1 MISRLRSGLKSLAL
15 VCIAILSFLLLG
27 DVVGCASES
36 VDKPGHQPSSSR
48 QSLAMSDS
56 SAQGSAGTSTSAD
69 AGGGT
74 SSGSALS
81 PKLPDGRQ
89 RAFPTAEGFGA
100 AAKGGRGGKV
110 VYVTNLNDRGEGS
123 LRACV
128 DASGARTC
136 IFRVAGTITTE
147 TPFKITEPF
156 LTIAGE
162 SAPGGG
168 IAIRNGPGN
177 GEAPLQ
183 TLTHDVIVRHIRLRP
198 GPGAKS
204 CCLNALAIFRGTR
217 DVMFDHLS
225 LSWGVDQNVTVWKY
239 ATDYT
244 IQWSII
250 SEPLYDAPHQN
261 HQGRRARNINLTHTG
276 NNTFHHNLL
285 AHTTYRDPLVE
296 NDTGVTD
303 IVNNVIYD
311 SGRADIGLSDRYGRL
326 RANVVGNFDI
336 DGPVTLQYR
345 ARHARDLLADN
356 YLVML
361 IQEGKVKNGFEVF
374 VDANYSEPHLTSA
387 AQPAIDAVYPGYFG
401 RKSLVADAAWRARAL
416 VSSRVPAPAV
426 RTGSPQ
432 EAYASV
438 LAGAGATRPR
448 RDAVDTRIVS
458 ETKNRTGQL
467 VLSDPAEV
475 GGWPDLS
482 GGAPYA
488 DADRDGIADAWE
500 TAHGLDPDNPADGAE
515 DRDGDGWTNLEE
527 FLHELAGD

>member
-1 MISRLRSGLKSLAL
+1 MIPRLRSGLKSLAL
-15 VCIAILSFLLLG
+15 LCSAILSFLLLG
-27 DVVGCASES
+27 DVVGCANES
-36 VDKPGHQPSSSR
+36 VDQSDYYPTSSR
-48 QSLAMSDS
+48 QPLAMSNS
-56 SAQGSAGTSTSAD
+56 SAEGSGRTSPDTD

-74 SSGSALS
+74 SSGGALS

-110 VYVTNLNDRGEGS
+110 VHVTNLHDSGEGS
-123 LRACV
+123 LRACI

-136 IFRVAGTITTE
+136 IFRVAGTITAE
-147 TPFKITEPF
+147 TPIRIMNPF

-204 CCLNALAIFRGTR
+204 CCLNALGIFRGTR

-239 ATDYT
+239 ANDYT

-276 NNTFHHNLL
+276 NNSFHHNLL
-285 AHTTYRDPLVE
+285 AHTTYRNPLVE

-326 RANVVGNFDI
+326 RANVVGNYDI
-336 DGPVTLQYR
+336 DGPVSLHYR
-345 ARHARDLLADN
+345 ARLARDLLADN
-356 YLVML
+356 YLVVL
-361 IQEGKVKNGFEVF
+361 IREGRRENGFEVF
-374 VDANYSEPHLTSA
+374 VDDNYSEPRLTTA

-401 RKSLVADAAWRARAL
+401 RKSLVADAAWRAGAL
-416 VSSRVPAPAV
+416 VSTRVPAPAV
-426 RTGSPQ
+426 RTESPQ
-432 EAYASV
+432 GAYASV
-438 LAGAGATRPR
+438 VAGAGATRPR

-458 ETKNRTGQL
+458 ETKNRTGKL
-467 VLSDPAEV
+467 VLRDPAEV

-482 GGAPYA
+482 GGAAYP
-488 DADRDGIADAWE
+488 DSDRDGIADTWE

-515 DRDGDGWTNLEE
+515 DRNGDGWTNLEE